1 MAIRTRSGE
10 HRGERLLVGV
20 ALEAV
25 AAVGTDAA
33 TAAPAVVVDP
43 ATITPGLVLRF
54 EANGLAL
61 VGPQPG
67 FTRKVRWSAVSGLR
81 FGPSGVLPGGVL
93 AVSLAAV
100 VNGWAVRCWIP
111 WAEVRPDEVRALDRL
126 LAAFAPRPARRR
138 YRLRTRTSRRSQRAS
153 RAAEPVV
160 GAVQSPPSGA
170 GVAQPAMPGRPGK
183 PSYRRARLRY
193 KGL

>member
-1 MAIRTRSGE
+1 MWTRSRE
-10 HRGERLLVGV
+10 YRGERLLAGV

-25 AAVGTDAA
+25 CPAGSAAA
-33 TAAPAVVVDP
+33 TAVPAVALD
-43 ATITPGLVLRF
+43 AAKITSGLVLRF
-54 EANGLAL
+54 EVSGLAL

-81 FGPSGVLPGGVL
+81 FGPSGVLPGGVA

-126 LAAFAPRPARRR
+126 LAAFAPRSARRR
-138 YRLRTRTSRRSQRAS
+138 RWTSRASQRAS

-160 GAVQSPPSGA
+160 GAVQSPPSSGA
-170 GVAQPAMPGRPGK
+170 GVAQPAMPGRRGFALL
-183 PSYRRARLRY
+183 RRI
-193 KGL
+193 

>member
-1 MAIRTRSGE
+1 MAIWTRSRE
-10 HRGERLLVGV
+10 YRGERLLAGV

-25 AAVGTDAA
+25 CPAGSARAM
-33 TAAPAVVVDP
+33 AAPAVAVDP
-43 ATITPGLVLRF
+43 TVITSGLVLRF
-54 EANGLAL
+54 EASGLAL

-81 FGPSGVLPGGVL
+81 FGPSGVLPGGVA

-126 LAAFAPRPARRR
+126 LASFAPRAARTRMKRPRRR
-138 YRLRTRTSRRSQRAS
+138 VRRAGTALEPLVGIPPSPLA
-153 RAAEPVV
+153 RAA
-160 GAVQSPPSGA
+160 SS
-170 GVAQPAMPGRPGK
+170 
-183 PSYRRARLRY
+183 
-193 KGL
+193 